1 MIPQKE
7 SIYLC
12 LVKANQPIIN
22 GSIFLLLA
30 LTWGSS
36 FILMKLGLRSFNGV
50 EVALLRI
57 SLATCFITI
66 VGWRSYRLLKWK
78 DLPAILL
85 VGYFGN
91 GIPYVLFA
99 WALMK
104 VDSSIIGITNSLTP
118 LFTLLV
124 GVLLYKNRMRP
135 LQIIGVLLGL
145 FGAIYLI
152 NPGNNA
158 ALGDNWIYALLGI
171 LASFM
176 YSIGINTISA
186 KLQHLDSIS
195 ITTFALSI
203 VGIPA
208 AIGLL
213 LFTDFLQI
221 MQTDELAW
229 QSVGYISILGL
240 MGTGLAI
247 VLFNYL
253 IKNASPLFAVSITY
267 LVPIVAIGWGALDN
281 EPITANHAVGIVS
294 ILIGV
299 FLINKKRRNQ

>member
-1 MIPQKE
+1 
-7 SIYLC
+7 
-12 LVKANQPIIN
+12 
-22 GSIFLLLA
+22 
-30 LTWGSS
+30 
-36 FILMKLGLRSFNGV
+36 MKLGLRSFNGV

-145 FGAIYLI
+145 LGAIYLI

-158 ALGDNWIYALLGI
+158 ALGDNWMYALLGI

>member
-1 MIPQKE
+1 
-7 SIYLC
+7 
-12 LVKANQPIIN
+12 
-22 GSIFLLLA
+22 
-30 LTWGSS
+30 
-36 FILMKLGLRSFNGV
+36 MKLGLRSFNGV

-281 EPITANHAVGIVS
+281 EPITANHAVGIAS

-299 FLINKKRRNQ
+299 FLINKKKRNQ